1 MFQFRNKIQKNV
13 IVLKKK
19 NINKLVFYSK
29 LKSKNVQFKVKFKL
43 TYLPFNGAFVFL
55 LTSRYLKNA
64 SNR

>member
-19 NINKLVFYSK
+19 HKQTVVFSK